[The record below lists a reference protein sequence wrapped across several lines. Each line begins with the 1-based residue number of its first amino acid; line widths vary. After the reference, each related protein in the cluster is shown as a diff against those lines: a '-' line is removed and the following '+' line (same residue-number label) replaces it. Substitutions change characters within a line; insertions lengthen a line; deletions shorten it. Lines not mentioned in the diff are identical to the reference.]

1 MKLGWN
7 FVTGHEVYAT
17 ARKSENDP
25 SSGQFTLHYDP
36 TGYPQGVIKNGSQKR
51 FVTGPWNG
59 LGWSGMPELAPDA
72 RQYKYQVSMNPR
84 EVYARYDILNNWIVA
99 REVLTSSGDLQLLAW
114 VHEVQSWISF
124 IKTPRDVCDIY
135 AICGA
140 NGICNMANSPVC
152 GCFEKFTN
160 NNRKGLNNWS
170 DGCHRRKPLKC
181 ENGTDGFKK
190 YSGIKLPD
198 TSYSWFNR
206 TMSLK
211 DCEHKCLKN
220 CSCTAYSSLDISKG
234 GSGCLLWF
242 NELIDIRVLL
252 EKGQDIYIRLDSSEI
267 PGSNSITGGPHSS
280 SKGKKVKIIIGG
292 LVLGLTTMTLLGL
305 SLGLYFYKKSKK
317 EMKLKEWLEL
327 PLFDLSTISK
337 ATNNFLYDN
346 KVGEGGFGAVY
357 RGVFEDKQEI
367 AVKRLS
373 KASTQG
379 VEEFKNEVICIAKL
393 QHRNLVKLLGC
404 CIQGEE
410 KLLVYEFMANKSL
423 DTFIFDEARSKLLD
437 WPKRLSIIIGTA
449 RGLMYL
455 HQDSRLRVI
464 HRDLKASNVLLDN
477 NMNPKISD
485 FGLARSVVGDAT
497 EANTNRIFG
506 THGYI
511 SPEYAIDGIFSIKS
525 DTFSFGVLLLEIVT
539 GKRNRKFC
547 HPDHGHN
554 LIGHAWKLYKEN
566 KALELIDV
574 HLAPSCDI
582 SQVQRC
588 IHVGLL
594 CVQERPE
601 DRPTMSS
608 VVTILSNDN
617 TLPEAKEP
625 GFFTERKVNE
635 GECSSNTQEM
645 SSGNGCSFTILDPR

>member
-59 LGWSGMPELAPDA
+59 LRWSGMPELAPDA

-84 EVYARYDILNNWIVA
+84 EVYARYDILNNSIVS
-99 REVLTSSGDLQLLAW
+99 REVLTSSGDLQFLAW

-160 NNRKGLNNWS
+160 NNRRGLNNWS

-211 DCEHKCLKN
+211 DCEHQCLKN

-242 NELIDIRVLL
+242 NDLIDIRVLS
-252 EKGQDIYIRLDSSEI
+252 ENGQDIYIRLDSSEI
-267 PGSNSITGGPHSS
+267 PG
-280 SKGKKVKIIIGG
+280 
-292 LVLGLTTMTLLGL
+292 L

-317 EMKLKEWLEL
+317 EVKLKEWLEL

-337 ATNNFLYDN
+337 ATNNFSYNN

-357 RGVFEDKQEI
+357 RGVLEDKQEI

-373 KASTQG
+373 KSSTQG

-423 DTFIFDEARSKLLD
+423 DTFIF
-437 WPKRLSIIIGTA
+437 
-449 RGLMYL
+449 
-455 HQDSRLRVI
+455 
-464 HRDLKASNVLLDN
+464 
-477 NMNPKISD
+477 
-485 FGLARSVVGDAT
+485 
-497 EANTNRIFG
+497 
-506 THGYI
+506 
-511 SPEYAIDGIFSIKS
+511 
-525 DTFSFGVLLLEIVT
+525 
-539 GKRNRKFC
+539 
-547 HPDHGHN
+547 
-554 LIGHAWKLYKEN
+554 
-566 KALELIDV
+566 
-574 HLAPSCDI
+574 
-582 SQVQRC
+582 
-588 IHVGLL
+588 
-594 CVQERPE
+594 
-601 DRPTMSS
+601 
-608 VVTILSNDN
+608 
-617 TLPEAKEP
+617 
-625 GFFTERKVNE
+625 GFPF
-635 GECSSNTQEM
+635 
-645 SSGNGCSFTILDPR
+645 